1 MWVVI
6 HRVGMVYIRA
16 KKVKGIDYAY
26 LVKSEW
32 DENNKTS
39 RQVTIKYLGKAS
51 DIEIED
57 IPESFRHD
65 PKIVSFL
72 SKHNPVDAH
81 KKAVMIKSLRNK
93 LFHCLCSAN
102 VDSALGL
109 YKESRNTLSLQ
120 DFYDKVFRAVMYDIG
135 SRWEKGKIDIA
146 TEHVCSNTAQS
157 LIATIE
163 RMNQAPCTRKRIF
176 LCCPDGELHHIA
188 SLVLES
194 VLRSRGYRVINASP
208 SIPTTTILQYIGDKD
223 PDLIMVS
230 VTLPDNIGAAKR
242 LIRKISEEFN
252 NNIPMIVGGSAF
264 IDFKGDIPGV
274 IAVCPPDNNSLEDV
288 MRYVKSSLSTPAK
301 NR

>member
-1 MWVVI
+1 MCVLLPYT
-6 HRVGMVYIRA
+6 GMVYIRA

-39 RQVTIKYLGKAS
+39 KQVTIKYLGKAS

-65 PKIVSFL
+65 AKIVTFL
-72 SKHNPVDAH
+72 SKYNPVDVH

-93 LFHCLCSAN
+93 LFHCLCSAD
-102 VDSALGL
+102 VDCALGL

-120 DFYDKVFRAVMYDIG
+120 EFYDKIFRAVMYDIG
-135 SRWEKGKIDIA
+135 NKWEKGEIDIA
-146 TEHVCSNTAQS
+146 TEHVCSNTAQA
-157 LIATIE
+157 LITTIE
-163 RMNQAPCTRKRIF
+163 QLNQAPCIRKQIL

-188 SLVLES
+188 SLVLQS
-194 VLRSRGYRVINASP
+194 VLSSKGYRVINASP
-208 SIPTTTILQYIGDKD
+208 SIPTNTILQYIRDKN

-230 VTLPDNIGAAKR
+230 VTLVDNIGVAKR

-252 NNIPMIVGGSAF
+252 NNMPIIVGGSAF
-264 IDFKGDIPGV
+264 TDFKGDISGA
-274 IAVCPPDNNSLEDV
+274 IAVCPPENSLEDV
-288 MRYVKSSLSTPAK
+288 LKYVKSFLST
-301 NR
+301 RRR